1 MPPTATSNLFGTTGH
16 RTMGNKTTLLL
27 GLGAMIFGG
36 CYSGVEDAGD
46 GGISDR
52 YGKYCYSSYGSS
64 ESATFKSGTSN
75 EKPSTA
81 KTDDGFTLTM
91 KADTV
96 SSSAEQTLEILDQ
109 LRFQAASTSQF
120 FIQTACG
127 AGDMGVLID
136 SCKDTCAEQG
146 LEMDDVVLC
155 DPECVQLEDGSIQCS
170 GGLPPGAE
178 DALSE
183 PWFGQN
189 EWVFQS
195 GEGMTLVMSPPHLE
209 EGKDGLNWV
218 SEVFVTSFCVCAC
231 TAG

>member
-1 MPPTATSNLFGTTGH
+1 
-16 RTMGNKTTLLL
+16 
-27 GLGAMIFGG
+27 MIFGG

-64 ESATFKSGTSN
+64 SSSSYKASSSNDDAKSV
-75 EKPSTA
+75 
-81 KTDDGFTLTM
+81 KTDEGFKLTM
-91 KADTV
+91 KADPT
-96 SSSAEQTLEILDQ
+96 SSSAEQALEVLDQ

-127 AGDMGVLID
+127 DGDMGMLID
-136 SCKDTCAEQG
+136 NCKDTCGAQG

-178 DALSE
+178 DALSK

-195 GEGMTLVMSPPHLE
+195 GEGMTLVMSPPQLE
-209 EGKDGLNWV
+209 EGQDGLNWV
-218 SEVFVTSFCVCAC
+218 SEVFVTGFCVCAC
-231 TAG
+231 TGG